1 MLVAIPDVLTAEQVA
16 HGRRLLE
23 AAQWVDGRVTAGHQ
37 GAHVKNNRQLPQDS
51 QAGREL
57 GEMILTALSANVLFM
72 SSALPLHVR
81 DEEDSLWP
89 RLAGYS
95 PALDATM
102 AQMRA
107 QHFAHQVRLDALTS
121 ALEAV
126 RQRPNEPVLHREL
139 AAAASTLETD
149 FEDHLGLE
157 EAELFPFLE
166 EALGPEAH
174 EAVIR
179 EIRARR
185 SPPS

>member
-1 MLVAIPDVLTAEQVA
+1 MKKRASMSLVQLGLPDSVERADVPETLTGLLLACHTRIRRFARLALTVGARPELPAAEVRDA
-16 HGRRLLE
+16 
-23 AAQWVDGRVTAGHQ
+23 AAQCLRYFT
-37 GAHVKNNRQLPQDS
+37 
-51 QAGREL
+51 E
-57 GEMILTALSANVLFM
+57 
-72 SSALPLHVR
+72 ALPLHVR

-89 RLAGYS
+89 RLAGHS
-95 PALDATM
+95 PTLDATM

-149 FEDHLGLE
+149 FEDHLALE
-157 EAELFPFLE
+157 ESELFPLLD
-166 EALGPEAH
+166 EALSPEAH
-174 EAVIR
+174 EAIIR
-179 EIRARR
+179 ELRARR